1 MAKEN
6 ENGKENDH
14 ISVWD
19 IANSAE
25 IKTGGKRGPG
35 MDNAAAEVF
44 IRSLGG
50 QDDIQ
55 DTGREGQQGQASS
68 VTDAGVAQGGMEG
81 ILKQSG
87 TERTETERV
96 SEPEQTTLMI
106 NRRITM
112 KTTKQSTTPTL
123 PEDSQ
128 KPSTTTTI
136 LRKTP
141 KDWVFSPR
149 RLTEADLRGWD
160 GYGVGEVRST
170 PLQKNG
176 QQSPM
181 NSNEPSEVL
190 PILDERQNDSIKK
203 VDPTKGDELLR
214 QLLESKLPIAPD

>member
-50 QDDIQ
+50 Q
-55 DTGREGQQGQASS
+55 QGQASS

-96 SEPEQTTLMI
+96 SEPELS
-106 NRRITM
+106 N
-112 KTTKQSTTPTL
+112 SANNFPTVSAYIFH
-123 PEDSQ
+123 EFY
-128 KPSTTTTI
+128 KC
-136 LRKTP
+136 
-141 KDWVFSPR
+141 
-149 RLTEADLRGWD
+149 
-160 GYGVGEVRST
+160 
-170 PLQKNG
+170 
-176 QQSPM
+176 
-181 NSNEPSEVL
+181 
-190 PILDERQNDSIKK
+190 
-203 VDPTKGDELLR
+203 
-214 QLLESKLPIAPD
+214 